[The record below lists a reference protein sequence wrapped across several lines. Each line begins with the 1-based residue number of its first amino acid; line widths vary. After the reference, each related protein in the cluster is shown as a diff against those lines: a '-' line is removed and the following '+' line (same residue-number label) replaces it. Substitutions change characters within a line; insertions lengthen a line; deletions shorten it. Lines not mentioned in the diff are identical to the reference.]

1 MYEVLFWDL
10 ELIIIMIYIFVWI
23 YFSMFNDV
31 VYCNLFLFVF
41 LEWFVLNVGKV
52 YRIDIEC

>member
-41 LEWFVLNVGKV
+41 LECFVLNVGKV